1 MSLTITCELILVHHI
16 HHERILLWLFRDSLL
31 LWCVCVCRI
40 SSTVCRWTFK
50 DVIRWYILCIM
61 FCYQNVSH
69 RNLGSHR
76 FKVISVYLLTL
87 SSFKWLVFSSFP
99 RQQKGFTLGI
109 QKTIPHWGVIWEGK
123 TSTCICFE
131 LNMHTCVHVCLFV
144 DVCTYSRHVHTSL
157 WVSP

>member
-109 QKTIPHWGVIWEGK
+109 QRNFTLRCYLRRANL
-123 TSTCICFE
+123 TCALC
-131 LNMHTCVHVCLFV
+131 MHVCL
-144 DVCTYSRHVHTSL
+144 CIHYLKSHT
-157 WVSP
+157 